1 MPTIPEMVAKIR
13 ELYSTQLPPADAAQL
28 ERADAAF
35 RSEFGIGLP
44 DDYRE
49 LLEQCNGIGFNGVL
63 FYSTE
68 DGETRK
74 GAARFGIGEANER
87 LIRGVHEIDTTLRFV
102 GETGNQLF
110 GYDRADGKWKEV
122 DRTSWDLDSP
132 QDVYDSFTDLFT
144 AQFDTFVDW

>member
-1 MPTIPEMVAKIR
+1 MPTIPEMVTKIR
-13 ELYSTQLPPADAAQL
+13 ELYATQLPPADATELA
-28 ERADAAF
+28 RAAEVF
-35 RSEFGIGLP
+35 RTEFGIEMP

-63 FYSTE
+63 FYSTQ

-74 GAARFGIGEANER
+74 GAARFGLGEANQR
-87 LIRGVHEIDTTLRFV
+87 LIRGQHEIDTTLRFV

-110 GYDRADGKWKEV
+110 AFDTADRRWKEV

-132 QDVYDSFTDLFT
+132 DDAYDTFTALFT
-144 AQFDTFVDW
+144 AQYDTFVDW